1 MRSLRSARKEGGRL
15 LSVQYIAFDAPTD
28 GAPWLSRVVYSDWS
42 DGHQHI
48 LHCHEE
54 IAEILLIL
62 QGRGS
67 YTVGLHRTE
76 VEAGDVILTGCGVT
90 HDEFPQTD
98 DLYQTLCLG
107 FCGLALPGCAPG
119 QFVAERQSPVF
130 HHPPQFLELAALGGI
145 INRHAEARGSGDE
158 ALCQHLARGI
168 LGLAAQMASQSA
180 GEPLTEQAALIAR
193 LEAYIGAHY
202 TEDLTIDRLSK
213 LFYISPYYLSHLFKE
228 RTGYSLKQYILRRR
242 IGESQTRLYTTRESV
257 QHIAAAVG
265 FEDAGYFSRLFTKYI
280 GMPPM
285 EYRKFMNVQI

>member
-1 MRSLRSARKEGGRL
+1 MEIYRL
-15 LSVQYIAFDAPTD
+15 L
-28 GAPWLSRVVYSDWS
+28 
-42 DGHQHI
+42 
-48 LHCHEE
+48 
-54 IAEILLIL
+54 
-62 QGRGS
+62 
-67 YTVGLHRTE
+67 
-76 VEAGDVILTGCGVT
+76 
-90 HDEFPQTD
+90 
-98 DLYQTLCLG
+98 
-107 FCGLALPGCAPG
+107 
-119 QFVAERQSPVF
+119 QFQSPVSLVDQVSIQKLF
-130 HHPPQFLELAALGGI
+130 VFLNLKDPNTCLEGI
-145 INRHAEARGSGDE
+145 WKHVPGHIRLTFVSAV
-158 ALCQHLARGI
+158 I